1 MAVTSETLDPKTN
14 CLQLME
20 SSQDMNYEVQM
31 EYFPSFQ
38 HLVSPCSSTVFPVK
52 WGQ

>member
-1 MAVTSETLDPKTN
+1 MVMTWETLDPKTN

-20 SSQDMNYEVQM
+20 SSHNMNYYVQM
-31 EYFPSFQ
+31 PYFPAFQ